1 MLYRYNGWNIH
12 YFEAHKTSSFSL
24 TWGDTQLLI
33 SFFHSCARSLLSHS
47 LEAPFGVFSPRA
59 LCCPSALR
67 DSPAPACA
75 PTHAL
80 EPWESSSTLHME
92 LHSI

>member
-33 SFFHSCARSLLSHS
+33 SFFHSCARSLLSRS
-47 LEAPFGVFSPRA
+47 LEAPSVPSLRV
-59 LCCPSALR
+59 PSA
-67 DSPAPACA
+67 
-75 PTHAL
+75 AL
-80 EPWESSSTLHME
+80 QL
-92 LHSI
+92 